1 MQSLGIGVVSA
12 RAARLRCAGP
22 PSPSASADD
31 VLLMLT
37 NCHGSAAAAAVL
49 SRHFKTRGSI
59 WCLGLQINTE
69 ANSSQRRANRPNP
82 RPARWVMLSSS
93 SSLSTTTTHSH
104 HHRRPSSQC
113 ISNCSLPAPAGP
125 RDQRTSPRRR
135 HPELPACICAFSPS
149 NDALACQWIHSPL
162 APLPVA
168 RSVAPAKAAGLG
180 LASPRT
186 SLALAHG
193 TCPTQHKT
201 KQPPPPPLLHTSL
214 CYTQYT
220 HSLPHHSSPSLRLLR
235 RCEQFFETVP
245 TRRCILSGARL
256 PRNFAGNQ
264 STAVFVPRG
273 PVSASKANLNLNL
286 RHKLSFLTTPPD
298 HHDSHDN
305 TPASS
310 RRKSSLR
317 EPYRRY
323 RGRES
328 AALDEGVRVLRH
340 A

>member
-1 MQSLGIGVVSA
+1 VNPQSTRSASPSLAQSLQPKQQQDS
-12 RAARLRCAGP
+12 
-22 PSPSASADD
+22 D
-31 VLLMLT
+31 
-37 NCHGSAAAAAVL
+37 
-49 SRHFKTRGSI
+49 
-59 WCLGLQINTE
+59 
-69 ANSSQRRANRPNP
+69 
-82 RPARWVMLSSS
+82 
-93 SSLSTTTTHSH
+93 
-104 HHRRPSSQC
+104 
-113 ISNCSLPAPAGP
+113 
-125 RDQRTSPRRR
+125 SPR
-135 HPELPACICAFSPS
+135 
-149 NDALACQWIHSPL
+149 
-162 APLPVA
+162 
-168 RSVAPAKAAGLG
+168 
-180 LASPRT
+180 
-186 SLALAHG
+186 LAHG

-201 KQPPPPPLLHTSL
+201 KQPPPPPPLLHTSL

-310 RRKSSLR
+310 RRKPSLR